1 MTRSTEEWKGATDDA
16 KVPPRVRD
24 RVCRRYND
32 CCIVCTRTIG
42 GKLRAE
48 LDHITPLI
56 LGGAHRESNLRLVC
70 HECHKKKTAFDMKVK
85 AKVASVR
92 KKLVL
97 GDRKPS
103 RFACSKSSKFK
114 KKIDGSVVLR

>member
-1 MTRSTEEWKGATDDA
+1 MTRTTEEWKGATDDA

-32 CCIVCTRTIG
+32 CCIVCTRQIG

-70 HECHKKKTAFDMKVK
+70 HECHKKKTAFEMKVK

-92 KKLVL
+92 KKLVI
-97 GDRKPS
+97 GDRKPR
-103 RFACSKSSKFK
+103 RFPCSKNSKFK
-114 KKIDGSVVLR
+114 KKVDGSVVLR